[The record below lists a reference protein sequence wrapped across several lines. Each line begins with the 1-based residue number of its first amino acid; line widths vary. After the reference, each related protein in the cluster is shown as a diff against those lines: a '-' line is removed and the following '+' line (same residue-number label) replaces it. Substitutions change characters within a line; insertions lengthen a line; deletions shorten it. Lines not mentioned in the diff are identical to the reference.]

1 MSGHTGKALG
11 AGKAHNRATHSAR
24 EWHARGGFATHV
36 APKPATSWWIA
47 GAAPDAFTK
56 FSELAVER
64 VKQRSWSTIVPHAMN
79 PKGELK

>member
-11 AGKAHNRATHSAR
+11 AGKSHNRATRCAR
-24 EWHARGGFATHV
+24 EWHSRGGFSTHL
-36 APKPATSWWIA
+36 APPKTSSWWIA

-64 VKQRSWSTIVPHAMN
+64 DKQRSWSSIVPHAMN